1 MKSAIGIA
9 CKDAGAAN
17 LIFSWIKHYHKNH
30 YRVLLQ
36 EPASNIMNN
45 FFSNRKKIKEYK
57 EKFSFLRD
65 IDYLITGSGSSH
77 FEKKIRNLALKKKI
91 YVVTVLDHYVNFKS
105 RFIEKKKF
113 ILPDEIWCFDPK
125 TFFAAKKIFS
135 KKIIKLKKNFYIR
148 NFLKKVKPIN
158 LIKNPNLLY
167 LTEPHVKNK
176 ICKNSNELQ
185 SLKFFLDNFY
195 KLNLRHYNKIII
207 RLHPKEKK
215 SKYINLVKQYKK
227 TFNINFDTNIDLLKS
242 INSSSMVFG
251 LSSYALVVAL
261 KLKRKVFQCKLP
273 GQKFKLLPYKEIK
286 SFYKSTMT

>member
-1 MKSAIGIA
+1 MKSAIGIV

-105 RFIEKKKF
+105 RFIEKKK
-113 ILPDEIWCFDPK
+113 IY
-125 TFFAAKKIFS
+125 TT
-135 KKIIKLKKNFYIR
+135 R
-148 NFLKKVKPIN
+148 
-158 LIKNPNLLY
+158 
-167 LTEPHVKNK
+167 
-176 ICKNSNELQ
+176 
-185 SLKFFLDNFY
+185 
-195 KLNLRHYNKIII
+195 
-207 RLHPKEKK
+207 
-215 SKYINLVKQYKK
+215 
-227 TFNINFDTNIDLLKS
+227 
-242 INSSSMVFG
+242 
-251 LSSYALVVAL
+251 
-261 KLKRKVFQCKLP
+261 
-273 GQKFKLLPYKEIK
+273 
-286 SFYKSTMT
+286 

>member
-1 MKSAIGIA
+1 M
-9 CKDAGAAN
+9 
-17 LIFSWIKHYHKNH
+17 LILNQD
-30 YRVLLQ
+30 LL
-36 EPASNIMNN
+36 
-45 FFSNRKKIKEYK
+45 K
-57 EKFSFLRD
+57 
-65 IDYLITGSGSSH
+65 
-77 FEKKIRNLALKKKI
+77 
-91 YVVTVLDHYVNFKS
+91 
-105 RFIEKKKF
+105 KKKF

-148 NFLKKVKPIN
+148 NFLKKVKSIN